1 VNKPR
6 GVVVLSVVFAALGL
20 AGIVL
25 GAVFYL
31 SPYLNIIPEIE
42 ERGAIRSFGV
52 ELAFLGA
59 AAAVTS
65 YGLWNLRSGARIL
78 ALALCGL
85 HIVSSVI
92 GLISLAAYMCLLRLP
107 LTFVIG
113 NAAMLFSLAV
123 TSLSTMIAG
132 VIIWYLFKAER
143 IFKN

>member
-6 GVVVLSVVFAALGL
+6 GVVVLSVVFAMFGL

-31 SPYLNIIPEIE
+31 SPYLNIIPEVE

-65 YGLWNLRSGARIL
+65 YGLWNLRNWARIL

-92 GLISLAAYMCLLRLP
+92 GLIGLAAYMCLLRLP

-113 NAAMLFSLAV
+113 NAAMLF
-123 TSLSTMIAG
+123 
-132 VIIWYLFKAER
+132 
-143 IFKN
+143 